1 MKIEVVVVVQQQ
13 SSEVLVKQSK
23 SEAVVD
29 HWVLVV
35 QITVALLVHWA
46 LVLDQKF
53 VEALE
58 EVHH

>member
-1 MKIEVVVVVQQQ
+1 MKIEVEVVQQR
-13 SSEVLVKQSK
+13 SEVLVKQSK
-23 SEAVVD
+23 SEAFVD

-35 QITVALLVHWA
+35 QITEALLVHWA

-58 EVHH
+58 EVH

>member
-13 SSEVLVKQSK
+13 RSEVLVKQAK

-35 QITVALLVHWA
+35 QITEALVVHWA

-58 EVHH
+58 EVH

>member
-13 SSEVLVKQSK
+13 RSEVLVKQSK

-35 QITVALLVHWA
+35 QITEALVVHWA